1 MVAFFFAVALVLL
14 GVLLTVLTTSQSVY
28 AVPVGIATGAAFVLA
43 FLFNI
48 RSIRMRVPFART
60 KEDRDDILREVIAK
74 WLATGDRLAGEL
86 AGVTSDLA
94 VIEDI
99 RHRAEIWAT
108 EVRDLLDQERPG
120 WSAVFFADVITPQYM
135 SQYGERDTVRNWLEQ
150 RRRAL
155 RDLLVRLG

>member
-1 MVAFFFAVALVLL
+1 VAAFLFAVALVLL
-14 GVLLTVLTTSQSVY
+14 GALLTVLTTSESVY
-28 AVPVGIATGAAFVLA
+28 AMPVGIATAVAFVLA

-48 RSIRMRVPFART
+48 RSVRTRVPFART
-60 KEDRDDILREVIAK
+60 KEDRDDILREAIAGR
-74 WLATGDRLAGEL
+74 LAAGEQLAGEL
-86 AGVTSDLA
+86 AGVTTDLA

-99 RHRAEIWAT
+99 RHRTEIWAT
-108 EVRDLLDQERPG
+108 EVRDLLDRERQG
-120 WSAVFFADVITPQYM
+120 WSAVFLADVITPQYM